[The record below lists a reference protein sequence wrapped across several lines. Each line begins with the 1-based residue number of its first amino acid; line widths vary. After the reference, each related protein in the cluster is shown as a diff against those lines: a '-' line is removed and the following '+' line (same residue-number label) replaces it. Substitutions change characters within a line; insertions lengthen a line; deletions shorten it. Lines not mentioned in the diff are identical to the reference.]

1 MRDCHDKTLYLGTFP
16 FTCLFMSIC
25 GCYGYVYFVFTLYGG
40 AQVCAWTRGC
50 EDGQARGMYVQVRT
64 GYQALS
70 SLPLHFERSVS
81 GLSALPTKLSPGA
94 FAFPLPELSHAL
106 LDMITKSVKIKS
118 QIESYP
124 PYPTPWEK

>member
-1 MRDCHDKTLYLGTFP
+1 M
-16 FTCLFMSIC
+16 
-25 GCYGYVYFVFTLYGG
+25 
-40 AQVCAWTRGC
+40 CAWTRGC